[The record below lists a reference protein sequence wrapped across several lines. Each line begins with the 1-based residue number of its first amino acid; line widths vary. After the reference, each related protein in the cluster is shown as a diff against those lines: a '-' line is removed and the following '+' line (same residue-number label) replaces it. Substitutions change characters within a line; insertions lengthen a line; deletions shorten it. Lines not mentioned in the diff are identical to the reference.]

1 MDRHLVQA
9 IHSSLVFSC
18 MLVRVHELVVE
29 TRLASILDL
38 PNTEYVVKYIVPY
51 ITTIHIIFKITQD
64 ILEIVPQ
71 LFCVTQILSKRN
83 KNRKYYRSKMKSLCQ
98 L

>member
-29 TRLASILDL
+29 TRLASILD
-38 PNTEYVVKYIVPY
+38 
-51 ITTIHIIFKITQD
+51 H
-64 ILEIVPQ
+64 
-71 LFCVTQILSKRN
+71 QILN
-83 KNRKYYRSKMKSLCQ
+83 T
-98 L
+98 